1 MRVPRSKV
9 VVLVVWLLFACASGG
24 TAQVVDDAPIKINTV
39 LLNVPVVVSD
49 RDGRNITGLKKDDF
63 SIYQEGVKQTIEFFA
78 NTEEPMNVAI
88 LIDTSY
94 STKEVLGSMK
104 KAAKSF
110 VGTIGPQDKGMV
122 LSFDYEITT
131 LSKLTSKIDELRG
144 GIDGATTTSLTG
156 PSNPEDLMPPGTLF
170 DAIYRVINKDFA
182 GAKGRKAII
191 ILTDGFEGGKKIEGA
206 ELKASLTESDT
217 IVYPIIFVSRGTIR
231 LLPKNQKT
239 VTLDEL
245 LNYAPYMRY
254 CADLTGGRV
263 FSADTSDFSTAF
275 QKIADELK
283 RQYVIGFYPTNAE
296 GGKSANITIKVNRDG
311 AVVRS
316 KKTIRL
322 KPRTPDGKKKDK

>member
-1 MRVPRSKV
+1 MKIPNDKLRFFLLLLSIFLVSDGRSQ
-9 VVLVVWLLFACASGG
+9 SIED
-24 TAQVVDDAPIKINTV
+24 TPIKVNTL

-49 RDGRNITGLKKDDF
+49 KDGRNITGLKKEDF
-63 SIYQEGVKQTIEFFA
+63 SVYQEGVKQTIEFFA

-156 PSNPEDLMPPGTLF
+156 PSYPEELMPPGTLF

-182 GAKGRKAII
+182 EEKGRKAII

-217 IVYPIIFVSRGTIR
+217 IVYPIIFVSRGTVR
-231 LLPKNQKT
+231 LLPKNLKT

-263 FSADTSDFSTAF
+263 YSADTSDFSTAF

-311 AVVRS
+311 SVVRS